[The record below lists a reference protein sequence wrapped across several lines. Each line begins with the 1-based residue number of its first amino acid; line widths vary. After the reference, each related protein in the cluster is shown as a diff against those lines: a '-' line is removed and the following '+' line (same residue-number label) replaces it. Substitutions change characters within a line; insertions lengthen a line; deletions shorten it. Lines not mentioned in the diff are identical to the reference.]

1 MHSYLEACC
10 SENFNKIYFHTL
22 CINTYSQV
30 VIALVRLCKC
40 VGLSELLLFS
50 FAIVPNSHGLAHLI
64 FSLYLHMVMALE
76 ERKHVG
82 SKKTCRLT
90 LPIS

>member
-1 MHSYLEACC
+1 MP
-10 SENFNKIYFHTL
+10 FFIYVPTL

-50 FAIVPNSHGLAHLI
+50 FAIVPKSHGLAHLI
-64 FSLYLHMVMALE
+64 FSLYLHMVMLLNTHAIFYLCSYF
-76 ERKHVG
+76 VY
-82 SKKTCRLT
+82 
-90 LPIS
+90 